1 MLFCQH
7 YALSGRSSIHFVL
20 LRGTKCYPFTRS
32 AAMDR
37 RKYYREK
44 YGDISEDIL
53 DELIRFD
60 RHEEYLKRKDALGH
74 AILYGDE
81 TELYRSAIIKY
92 FSCEDDNH
100 KPDIS
105 CSYLSDALD
114 MLEKSNHADHDLI
127 MNKYFS
133 DDPLKVK
140 DIAAEKGVK
149 KQAIYKRIKNAHF
162 KLKRIIIAH
171 KNYNRFL

>member
-1 MLFCQH
+1 MLFCQL
-7 YALSGRSSIHFVL
+7 YALSGRSSIHSIL
-20 LRGTKCYPFTRS
+20 LRGIECYPLKRS

-44 YGDISEDIL
+44 YGNISENIL
-53 DELIRFD
+53 DELIRLD
-60 RHEEYLKRKDALGH
+60 RHEEYINKKDPMGS

-92 FSCEDDNH
+92 FSCEDSNQ
-100 KPDIS
+100 KTDIS
-105 CSYLSDALD
+105 CPYLSDALD
-114 MLEKSNHADHDLI
+114 VLEKSNHADHDLI

-140 DIAAEKGVK
+140 DIATEKGVK

-171 KNYNRFL
+171 

>member
-1 MLFCQH
+1 
-7 YALSGRSSIHFVL
+7 
-20 LRGTKCYPFTRS
+20 
-32 AAMDR
+32 MD
-37 RKYYREK
+37 KKQFYREK
-44 YGDISEDIL
+44 YGDIPENIL
-53 DELIRFD
+53 NELIRLD

-100 KPDIS
+100 KPNIS
-105 CSYLSDALD
+105 CPYLSDALD
-114 MLEKSNHADHDLI
+114 VLEKSNHTDHDLI

-133 DDPLKVK
+133 DVPKKVK

-149 KQAIYKRIKNAHF
+149 KQAIYKRIKKAHF
-162 KLKRIIIAH
+162 KLKKIIIMH
-171 KNYNRFL
+171 KNNSRFL